1 MSCKLNNFTQMSF
14 PNILFGS
21 VLFFIRRYASKT
33 IKYKPKQKKSYFSF
47 QIASLFLALDI
58 SYHVIF

>member
-1 MSCKLNNFTQMSF
+1 MSCKLNNFTQMSL

-33 IKYKPKQKKSYFSF
+33 IENKPKPKISYFSF
-47 QIASLFLALDI
+47 QKASLFLALNI